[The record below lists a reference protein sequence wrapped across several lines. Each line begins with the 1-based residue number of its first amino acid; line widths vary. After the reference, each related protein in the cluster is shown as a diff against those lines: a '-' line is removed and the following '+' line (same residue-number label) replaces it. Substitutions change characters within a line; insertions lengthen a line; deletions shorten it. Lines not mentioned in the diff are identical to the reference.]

1 MPARRDEWR
10 VPGTRGGDGGAMTEL
25 SAERADE
32 QAIDRRVVM
41 RVWAIA
47 SLFFTAVAVIN
58 ALTLITEA
66 ERAGVPYDAH
76 EPWILEG
83 SSIIVLFLLVP
94 AVAWFERRFPFAADS
109 WPRVLGWH
117 LLGSIMFAGAH
128 IGGLWLL
135 RTLVFGALGQPY
147 TLLGEPLTDM
157 LYEYRKDLLP
167 YAVIILF
174 LSLTRGLELA
184 RRETAV
190 ARRDARDTG
199 QLTLKSGGRTVFLHA
214 TSLDWAE
221 AAGNY
226 VEIRAKGVTHLVR
239 TSLAALEQQLAEA
252 RAPVARVHR
261 SRLINREKV
270 REVVP
275 TGDGD
280 VIIRMLDGTELRGSR
295 RYRDALK

>member
-1 MPARRDEWR
+1 
-10 VPGTRGGDGGAMTEL
+10 MTEL
-25 SAERADE
+25 SAERAEE
-32 QAIDRRVVM
+32 QAIDRRVLT

-47 SLFFTAVAVIN
+47 SLFLTAVAVIN

-66 ERAGVPYDAH
+66 QRAGVPHDLR
-76 EPWILEG
+76 EPWILES
-83 SSIIVLFLLVP
+83 SSIVVLFLLVP

-117 LLGSIMFAGAH
+117 LLGSVLFAAAH
-128 IGGLWLL
+128 IAGLWLL
-135 RTLVFGALGQPY
+135 RALIFAALGQPY
-147 TLLGEPLTDM
+147 TFLGEPFTDI

-167 YAVIILF
+167 YAVVVLF

-184 RRETAV
+184 RREAAV

-199 QLTLKSGGRTVFLHA
+199 QLTLKSGGRTVFLEA
-214 TSLDWAE
+214 QSLDWAE

-226 VEIRAKGVTHLVR
+226 VEIRARGATHLVR
-239 TSLAALEQQLAEA
+239 TSLAALEQQLSEA
-252 RAPVARVHR
+252 KAPVARVHR
-261 SRLINREKV
+261 SRLINRAKV

-280 VIIRMLDGTELRGSR
+280 MIIRMLDGTELRGSR
-295 RYRDALK
+295 RYRSALR